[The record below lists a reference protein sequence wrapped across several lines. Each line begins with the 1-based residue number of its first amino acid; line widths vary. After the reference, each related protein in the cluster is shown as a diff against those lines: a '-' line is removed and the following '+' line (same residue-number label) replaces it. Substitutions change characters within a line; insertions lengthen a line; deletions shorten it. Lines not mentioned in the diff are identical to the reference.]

1 MQAYSRIRLWPGFPR
16 ACSAEIIEHSD
27 EHRTRTE
34 IEEAAEN
41 EKGWERLECAQALRP
56 KVISI
61 Y

>member
-41 EKGWERLECAQALRP
+41 EKGWGAWNAP
-56 KVISI
+56 KRSAPK
-61 Y
+61 